1 MAFLVMLFGHVVAAH
16 ASPIAGDPGRCIVYR
31 QGRGSL
37 LFTVSQPSFIELQLA
52 MFQFI
57 LELHF
62 KQHITPLSK
71 FLATCTPAILHNG
84 PSHWASMQNTC
95 IEGG

>member
-1 MAFLVMLFGHVVAAH
+1 MQALLQGTQ
-16 ASPIAGDPGRCIVYR
+16 AGVLYI
-31 QGRGSL
+31 GRGGGGL

-57 LELHF
+57 LEPPLQIAHNPPF
-62 KQHITPLSK
+62 KIPAM
-71 FLATCTPAILHNG
+71 ATCTPATLHNG
-84 PSHWASMQNTC
+84 PSHWTSMQNTC